1 MFDFMNLTHLKL
13 NDTGEGVLV
22 LRNGKDMK
30 MESGHCRKKLITR
43 EQNCP
48 NRTMSNGAEPLE
60 G

>member
-30 MESGHCRKKLITR
+30 MESGHCRKKLIT
-43 EQNCP
+43 
-48 NRTMSNGAEPLE
+48 
-60 G
+60 